1 MASFIAEG
9 SALPPSPSPD
19 LEWQHFF
26 FFSVLLRGLELV
38 PKAVKLEEQ
47 REIQLPL

>member
-9 SALPPSPSPD
+9 SALPPSPD
-19 LEWQHFF
+19 LEWQHF
-26 FFSVLLRGLELV
+26 FFSVLLRGLKLV

>member
-9 SALPPSPSPD
+9 SALPPSPD

-26 FFSVLLRGLELV
+26 FFLSVLLRGLELV
-38 PKAVKLEEQ
+38 PKAVMLEEQ